1 MLSTRNPTLMLQL
14 FTNFDFLFNVSNML
28 TASLCLSASFG
39 FDERAAAFLL
49 VPVPIFALI
58 VMGDASMSDVDFELR
73 QGGYLLK
80 VLYFVSGNCVVEYS
94 SLVVRVL
101 DTTSALA
108 CTGLKSLNGP
118 RFIACL
124 ARALPTITFQTLL
137 YSYCDGPWAPL
148 QGH

>member
-1 MLSTRNPTLMLQL
+1 M
-14 FTNFDFLFNVSNML
+14 TNFDTLYNISNML

-80 VLYFVSGNCVVEYS
+80 VFYFGSGNCVVGYDS
-94 SLVVRVL
+94 SFVVRIL
-101 DTTSALA
+101 YYQ
-108 CTGLKSLNGP
+108 CT
-118 RFIACL
+118 FVHEA
-124 ARALPTITFQTLL
+124 
-137 YSYCDGPWAPL
+137 
-148 QGH
+148 